1 MAFRRGRPGL
11 GRRALV
17 LRHQVPVLYAVALAL
32 CLPLLFAAWEARGLP
47 SLVEARGFL
56 VPALLT
62 AALAGGLQL
71 SLPPASTQLA
81 TTEAFLVTGMSWLL
95 TGLVTAIPFVMVLGM
110 SPVDALHESVS
121 GIATVGTTVLVG
133 LDAMPRSIL
142 IWRAIL
148 QWLGGMGIL
157 VIVLLVGRAQ
167 GNASHTLLGAE
178 GVKVDS
184 GRLSLNFAQS
194 ARRFLQIYLIL
205 TLAQIGLTSLLG
217 MPFFDS
223 LAHALTT
230 VSTGGYSPHDESLAF
245 YRNRPDAY
253 PHHAMMEWVVMAF
266 MLAGSINFYVLYRLA
281 QGSLQALWDGLEM
294 RLLWLVVGGSTL
306 LISIALIREGRLL
319 GSALQD
325 SAFEVVSLVSTTGF
339 ETSPILHF
347 PASAQLVALAL
358 MLIGGCAGSTAGGVK
373 LIRVGLFGK
382 LLAHE
387 AGRLQAGPRQVR
399 VPVADGRPISEE
411 AFRQATFMLLLW
423 LCYLALGGAI
433 VAWLAPDLQLSAAY
447 STVLS
452 ALGGFGPSLVSIE
465 RVIALPDTAKL
476 VLILGMLAGRLEIL
490 PLLVFFDP
498 RAWRG
503 R

>member
-1 MAFRRGRPGL
+1 V
-11 GRRALV
+11 ALV

-32 CLPLLFAAWEARGLP
+32 CLPLVLAAWDARGLP
-47 SLVEARGFL
+47 SAVEARGFL
-56 VPALLT
+56 LPALL
-62 AALAGGLQL
+62 AAAMAGSIQFV
-71 SLPPASTQLA
+71 LPPRSTQLR
-81 TTEAFLVTGMSWLL
+81 TTEAFLVTGMSWVL
-95 TGLVTAIPFVMVLGM
+95 TGLVTALPFAIVLGM

-133 LDAMPRSIL
+133 LDALPRSIL

-205 TLAQIGLTSLLG
+205 TIAQVILTSLLG
-217 MPFFDS
+217 MPLFDS
-223 LAHALTT
+223 LAHAMTT
-230 VSTGGYSPHDESLAF
+230 VATGGYSPHDESLAF
-245 YRNRPDAY
+245 YRNRPAIY
-253 PHHAMMEWVVMAF
+253 PHHAAMEWVVMVF
-266 MLAGSINFYVLYRLA
+266 MLAGGINFYVLYRLSR
-281 QGSLQALWDGLEM
+281 GSLRALWDGLEM
-294 RLLWLVVGGSTL
+294 RLLWAVVGGATL
-306 LISIALIREGRLL
+306 LVCIALMREGRPLAP
-319 GSALQD
+319 ALQD
-325 SAFEVVSLVSTTGF
+325 AAFEVVSLVSTTGF
-339 ETSPILHF
+339 ETSPIIDF
-347 PASAQLVALAL
+347 PASAQLVALFL
-358 MLIGGCAGSTAGGVK
+358 MLVGGCAGSTAGGIK

-382 LLAHE
+382 LIAHE
-387 AGRLQAGPRQVR
+387 AGRLRSGPRQVR
-399 VPVADGRPISEE
+399 VPVADGRPIREQ
-411 AFRQATFMLLLW
+411 AFRQANFMLLLW
-423 LCYLALGGAI
+423 LCYLGFGGAI
-433 VAWLAPDLQLSAAY
+433 VSWVAPDLGLAAAY

-452 ALGGFGPSLVSIE
+452 ALGGFGPSLASVG
-465 RVIALPDTAKL
+465 RVIALPDSAKL